1 LLIRV
6 RAFATFSTIEKA
18 LAGCMKSFR
27 GSYVVHACYTKL
39 CWPHMNENS
48 CAKVTIS
55 HESEMDDE
63 CHPDTETSRLVI
75 VNYFRQTVLTA
86 KQVFFK

>member
-1 LLIRV
+1 V
-6 RAFATFSTIEKA
+6 T
-18 LAGCMKSFR
+18 
-27 GSYVVHACYTKL
+27 
-39 CWPHMNENS
+39 
-48 CAKVTIS
+48 TIS